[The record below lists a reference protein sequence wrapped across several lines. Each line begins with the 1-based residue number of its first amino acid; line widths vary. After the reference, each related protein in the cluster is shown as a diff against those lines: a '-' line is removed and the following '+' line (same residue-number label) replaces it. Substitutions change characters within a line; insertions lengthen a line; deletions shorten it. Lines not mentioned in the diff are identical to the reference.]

1 MYTVYL
7 RKEERGMKSL
17 NLKPINKIQ
26 TAQDKAYV
34 AIKNAVLNG
43 EISNTTFIT
52 ETSLAEVLEISRTP
66 IRAALQDLLKEGLL
80 IHTRGR
86 GFQIRRITLEEQDE
100 IFVLRESLEARVIE
114 KITANFTE
122 EMFDQLTAII
132 QKQQKAV
139 DQQNQIEFID
149 IDQEFHL
156 TLARMAGYEIIEEVL
171 LNVHNLTQLMGL
183 KAIGRQGRMV
193 EVIEEH
199 KNIVNSLQ
207 AGTTEETL
215 DLMSVHLER
224 TKKTLDNID
233 TE

>member
-1 MYTVYL
+1 
-7 RKEERGMKSL
+7 MKSL

-26 TAQDKAYV
+26 TAHDKAYV

-66 IRAALQDLLKEGLL
+66 IRAALQDLVKEGLL

-86 GFQIRRITLEEQDE
+86 GFQVRRITLAEQDE

-199 KNIVNSLQ
+199 KNIVDSLKS
-207 AGTTEETL
+207 GNEKNTIN
-215 DLMSVHLER
+215 LMSDHLER
-224 TKKTLDNID
+224 TKKTLENMI
-233 TE
+233 EE